1 MKSNSSNQIKN
12 SFQKF
17 IFHETM
23 WDFALI
29 LVGALIQAA
38 AMSLF
43 LVPADL
49 VSGGISGLAQ
59 LIHHYTNFQLA

>member
-12 SFQKF
+12 FFSEIHFSRNDV
-17 IFHETM
+17 

-59 LIHHYTNFQLA
+59 LIHH